1 MALEDIPD
9 IDFAHPVA
17 LFPLASTALMPN
29 ALQPLHVFE
38 PRYRRMVI
46 DAVGDAGDGL
56 DSAAPIA
63 MATFHGDGW
72 RDDYGGTPPLRATVC
87 VGRIVRHLPLP
98 DGRHDIVLLGTCR
111 ARIARMI
118 EPCAGR
124 PYRMAELVPVA
135 DRARPRALV
144 ARAREAVV
152 SVLSRPRFSRLQS
165 AVPLREWICRP
176 DVPPRTAVDV
186 ASHALVNDA
195 EARYRLLEER
205 DPCRRAH
212 EVCDA
217 LVAME
222 RMIARAERQR
232 SDEWPS
238 GQSWN

>member
-1 MALEDIPD
+1 MEDIPD

-29 ALQPLHVFE
+29 AVQPLHVFE
-38 PRYRRMVI
+38 PRYRRMVV
-46 DAVGDAGDGL
+46 DAVGDAADGL

-63 MATFHGDGW
+63 MATFLGDGW
-72 RDDYGGTPPLRATVC
+72 RDDYGGTPPLRPTVC
-87 VGRIVRHLPLP
+87 VGRIVRHIPLP

-111 ARIARMI
+111 ARIARMV

-124 PYRMAELVPVA
+124 PYRMAELVPVS
-135 DRARPRALV
+135 DRARPRSAV

-152 SVLSRPRFSRLQS
+152 SVLSRPRLSRLQA
-165 AVPLREWICRP
+165 AVPLREWIGRP
-176 DVPPRTAVDV
+176 AVPPRTAVDV

-205 DPCRRAH
+205 DPCRRAD
-212 EVCDA
+212 EVCGA
-217 LVAME
+217 LVALE
-222 RMIARAERQR
+222 RMIACAERQR